1 MREWFVNTNINY
13 ITTKNNYD
21 ERKLKII
28 KYGLECI
35 YTTITKSSVIVLLSI
50 ILNIFYE
57 TLLLISFYSLLRI
70 FGFGIHATSNTKC
83 WIVSIL
89 TYTIIPLI
97 IKTFDLIYPLNISLE
112 IIFIIGFIAW
122 APADTKKRPL
132 IHKEKRT
139 TDKIIVVTTALVYL
153 IYSIFYINI
162 FSECIFYGMLIE
174 FICINPLTYKIF
186 KQPYKNYLSFN

>member
-13 ITTKNNYD
+13 ITAKNNYD
-21 ERKLKII
+21 ERRIKII

-35 YTTITKSSVIVLLSI
+35 YTTITKSSVIILLSI

-57 TLLLISFYSLLRI
+57 TLLLIIFYTLLRI
-70 FGFGIHATSNTKC
+70 FGFGIHATSNLKC
-83 WIVSIL
+83 WIASTL
-89 TYTIIPLI
+89 SYTIIPLI
-97 IKTFDLIYPLNISLE
+97 IKMYEIIWPLNIILE
-112 IIFIIGFIAW
+112 IIFILGFIKW

-132 IHKEKRT
+132 IHQEKRT

-153 IYSIFYINI
+153 TYSIFYTNI